1 MEGQRPAVRQK
12 KEESVSVDTPPHWG
26 DSTLHEDQGEYGAQ
40 LNQRPWGP
48 DRTPSD
54 RGEAI
59 SQLQKSFLDQLHSE
73 MDVNA
78 AAAKALL
85 HLKAKASLEASL
97 ESETSEGAEGSP
109 TASWW
114 DSESSPTEQNGQH
127 VKICDDEERTTMER
141 DMDEFDLMAQRSAA
155 FESLPEDRKR
165 AISALQ
171 SAFLDALDTEDVNGA
186 AAAALKRLLSNPAGE
201 DADRSGGKPSIF
213 QMLFQEKLNSEEMTA
228 ESLGD
233 QRATTTTL
241 RRRRTGSFDAK
252 VEALKAWSLSL
263 QREAQSAEDVTGAV
277 AAALLRLS
285 RSAK

>member
-1 MEGQRPAVRQK
+1 
-12 KEESVSVDTPPHWG
+12 
-26 DSTLHEDQGEYGAQ
+26 
-40 LNQRPWGP
+40 
-48 DRTPSD
+48 
-54 RGEAI
+54 
-59 SQLQKSFLDQLHSE
+59 

-114 DSESSPTEQNGQH
+114 DSESSPMDQNGQH
-127 VKICDDEERTTMER
+127 VKICDDEERTMER
-141 DMDEFDLMAQRSAA
+141 DVDEFDLMAQRSAA

-165 AISALQ
+165 AISSLQ

-213 QMLFQEKLNSEEMTA
+213 QMLFQEKLVSEEMTA
-228 ESLGD
+228 E
-233 QRATTTTL
+233 
-241 RRRRTGSFDAK
+241 TGSLDAK